1 MKKLVSLLLILALA
15 FSLCACGGSQSSEAK
30 GAAPAEAPMPYPNAS
45 YVTTDAAYEY
55 AEEPMWESD
64 EESYGFSNAA
74 APQAVRGDSDVP
86 AEKPDKIIYSANV
99 QVETTDFDGSLAKLD
114 ELVSQYGGWVESSSV
129 NGSNYADRSRG
140 NVSRRSASYVL
151 RFPSDRFN
159 ELMGSLSVLGNIP
172 YTHVY
177 TENVTAQ
184 YYDVQ
189 ARLTAYEAQEQ
200 RLLEM
205 MELAETVEDIILL
218 EDRLTEVRYEI
229 ERLQTSLNNWDRQVS
244 YSTVYLD
251 VSEVQE
257 YTPEPQVQPSFGQR
271 LLGALQDGL
280 HSLGAFFSG
289 LLFFLAE
296 ALPALIL
303 ILVLVL
309 AVWLPLRRKHKKRRG
324 ARRAAPAPAPA
335 EPAEKPAE
343 KEGDVK

>member
-1 MKKLVSLLLILALA
+1 MKKTISVLLLLALCL
-15 FSLCACGGSQSSEAK
+15 SLCACGSQSSDAK
-30 GAAPAEAPMPYPNAS
+30 GAAPAETPMPYPNTA

-64 EESYGFSNAA
+64 EEVYGFSSSGAV
-74 APQAVRGDSDVP
+74 QAGRGESDVP

-99 QVETTDFDGSLAKLD
+99 QVETTDFDGSMAKLD
-114 ELVSQYGGWVESSSV
+114 ELIDQYGGWVESSSV

-140 NVSRRSASYVL
+140 NVSRRSANYVL

-159 ELMGSLSVLGNIP
+159 ELMGSLSTLGNVP

-205 MELAETVEDIILL
+205 MELAETLEDIIIL
-218 EDRLTEVRYEI
+218 EDRLTEVRYQI

-251 VSEVQE
+251 LSEVQE
-257 YTPEPQVQPSFGQR
+257 YTPEPQVQPSFGEK
-271 LLGALQDGL
+271 LLGALKDGL
-280 HSLGAFFSG
+280 HSLGGFFED
-289 LLFFLAE
+289 LLFGLTE
-296 ALPALIL
+296 ALPALLL
-303 ILVLVL
+303 ILAL
-309 AVWLPLRRKHKKRRG
+309 ALIPFLLLRKAWKKRK
-324 ARRAAPAPAPA
+324 ARKAAPLPP
-335 EPAEKPAE
+335 EEKPEE
-343 KEGDVK
+343 KKEEEQK